1 MERMWHFRHELGSPL
16 AFSKSDV
23 GAGSWRETLREGKK
37 LRASIKRERPSLNPL
52 SHPVSTSQDAQ
63 NCQGDR
69 GWRCPRCW
77 TASRAHSPA
86 TTVAPRRPRRA
97 AGCMASLVQIC
108 AEKRIAVG
116 RVNEKGTEGEMKM
129 LWENNLVSWSPR
141 CGVVGAGPALLKGKP
156 GPQGWE
162 GLAPWRRRPLA

>member
-16 AFSKSDV
+16 SFSKPDV

-37 LRASIKRERPSLNPL
+37 LRPQSRGRDFPLNPP

-77 TASRAHSPA
+77 TASRAYSPA
-86 TTVAPRRPRRA
+86 TTVAPRKPRRA
-97 AGCMASLVQIC
+97 AGCMAWLVQIC
-108 AEKRIAVG
+108 AKKRIAVG
-116 RVNEKGTEGEMKM
+116 TVNDKRMEGEMKM
-129 LWENNLVSWSPR
+129 LRENSLVSWSPR
-141 CGVVGAGPALLKGKP
+141 CGAVGAGPALLKGKP

-162 GLAPWRRRPLA
+162 GLAPRRRRPLA